1 MNEKIDR
8 SSRAG
13 EPGEVADADRDSM
26 SEVIALYRRDV
37 DASLLRSRL
46 RLSVD
51 ERFNELMRMQAMAE
65 EMRRAGR
72 VSRGEAR

>member
-13 EPGEVADADRDSM
+13 EPREVADADRDSM

-51 ERFNELMRMQAMAE
+51 ERFNELMRMQAMVE

-72 VSRGEAR
+72 ASRGEVR